1 MKHLDADQM
10 ALHYYCEPVQGAA
23 EHLADCE
30 ECQVEFRRIEAA
42 LDAVSEMDAPERGA
56 EYGADVWA
64 RLRLDDRPVA
74 GRKWAGWRMWAW
86 APALAAMVIAAFL
99 AGRYWPR
106 PDAGGAAARAG
117 AVRERV
123 LLVAVG
129 DHLDRSQ
136 VVLAELTHA
145 PADGGS
151 VDISSERRTAE
162 DLLDDNRLYR
172 QTARTAGDG
181 ALASV
186 LDDLETVLVE
196 IANGPSDIS
205 ARHLEELQ
213 RRIASEGLLF
223 KVRVVGSQV
232 RRRERPAAGNL

>member
-1 MKHLDADQM
+1 MKHLNADQL
-10 ALHYYCEPVQGAA
+10 ALHYYGEAVPGAA
-23 EHLADCE
+23 KHMADCAECRE
-30 ECQVEFRRIEAA
+30 EYGRMQAA
-42 LDAVSEMDAPERGA
+42 LDAVSEVDAPERGA
-56 EYGADVWA
+56 QYGAEVWA
-64 RLRLDDRPVA
+64 RLRLEDRPEA
-74 GRKWAGWRMWAW
+74 KREWAGWRTLVWV
-86 APALAAMVIAAFL
+86 PALAAMVIAAFL
-99 AGRYWPR
+99 AGRFWPR
-106 PDAGGAAARAG
+106 PETGGAAAKAG

-123 LLVAVG
+123 LMVAVG

-145 PADGGS
+145 PSGGGN

-186 LDDLETVLVE
+186 LDDLERVLVE

-205 ARHLEELQ
+205 ERHLEELQ
-213 RRIASEGLLF
+213 KRIDAEGLLF

-232 RRRERPAAGNL
+232 RQRERPAAGNL

>member
-1 MKHLDADQM
+1 MQ
-10 ALHYYCEPVQGAA
+10 
-23 EHLADCE
+23 
-30 ECQVEFRRIEAA
+30 AA
-42 LDAVSEMDAPERGA
+42 LEAVSELDAPERGA
-56 EYGADVWA
+56 DYGAEVWT
-64 RLRLDDRPVA
+64 RLRLEERSKVK
-74 GRKWAGWRMWAW
+74 RRWMGWRTLVWV
-86 APALAAMVIAAFL
+86 PAMAAIAIAAFL

-106 PDAGGAAARAG
+106 PDAGGAMAKAG

-123 LLVAVG
+123 LMVAVG

-145 PADGGS
+145 PSDGGH

-186 LDDLETVLVE
+186 LDDLERVLVE

-213 RRIASEGLLF
+213 RRIEAEGLLF

-232 RRRERPAAGNL
+232 RQRERPAARHL